1 MIRTRVLRGS
11 ICALALLVTGY
22 ATPGQAE
29 TTVTLWSMGGDQP
42 KWVEWMNVL
51 VEKFEKKNPG
61 AKVKVTWYEKMALSA
76 ALKTALR
83 AGQGPDIIYGEPDQ
97 SEYSDAGY
105 LMPLDAVANWQNI
118 EPWARTAWSS
128 KGHSWGIPISAY
140 TNEIYYNKDLMKKL
154 GVTIPPSGQVSQAEF
169 LAIVKKSAAAGITPI
184 ALGTGDRP
192 FPGAY
197 LSFEPMLRKL
207 GPTDYKKLLEG
218 EISYSDPRVVQ
229 VLRWVKEIVDAGA
242 LPKTF
247 STMTLTDSYA
257 YFYAK
262 PGGLLYPQGTWYA
275 GRAFAPPEK
284 GGQPAGF
291 SLGIMN
297 YPAMDGGAC
306 NECKTLAVG
315 GGYSINADTKERAT
329 AVAFMNEMA
338 TPEMGT
344 LWVSSSSRQSGIKS
358 DASAI
363 TGPYK
368 AYFEELM
375 ALNKNARFSIGI
387 PLDYVKGQCKE
398 TFIQV
403 VNVAFPAGLIGVD
416 ETIKRMNA
424 ACYKGK

>member
-1 MIRTRVLRGS
+1 MVCKRFLRLS
-11 ICALALLVTGY
+11 TCALALLVAGY
-22 ATPGQAE
+22 ATPGHAE
-29 TTVTLWSMGGDQP
+29 TTLTLWSMGGDQP
-42 KWVEWMNVL
+42 KWVDWMNVL
-51 VEKFEKKNPG
+51 VDKFEKTNSG
-61 AKVKVTWYEKMALSA
+61 AKVKVTWYEKTALSA

-97 SEYSDAGY
+97 SEYADAGY
-105 LMPLDAVANWQNI
+105 LLPLDSHANWQNV

-169 LAIVKKSAAAGITPI
+169 LTIIKKAAAAGITPI

-207 GPTDYKKLLEG
+207 GPQDYRKLLEG
-218 EISYSDPRVVQ
+218 EISYGDARVVQ
-229 VLRWVKEIVDAGA
+229 VLKYVKELIDAGA

-257 YFYAK
+257 YFYTK

-275 GRAFAPPEK
+275 GRAFAPPDK

-297 YPAMDGGAC
+297 FPAMDGGAC

-315 GGYSINADTKERAT
+315 GGYSINADTKQRAT

-338 TPEMGT
+338 TPAMGT
-344 LWVSSSSRQSGIKS
+344 LWVSSSYRQSGIKS
-358 DASAI
+358 DPSAI
-363 TGPYK
+363 TGPQK

-375 ALNKNARFSIGI
+375 ALNKNASFFVGI